1 MYGGCLMKLLF
12 VQASNFKNLQ
22 DNCTLNFIAKSKKT
36 SEDKEYELLEVADG
50 LFVSN
55 TVAFIGKNASGKTTA
70 LELLDCCYSIL
81 GEFSLQDK
89 NYAYDGLHLEI
100 VFYHENKVY
109 KYITDISSP
118 STLNNK
124 ATFEKQKL
132 FQKTYYKSKLKSL
145 FSDEDFVPVDNIGIL
160 PEDTSI
166 VFFVLKKKVNQAVYF
181 NCDGEGV
188 DTYRLMFNALK
199 RYDFSSKLLAKV
211 LHLFDGNIEDLKML
225 DEHNYEL
232 KINGERKSISDHELL
247 HFLSSGTTKGLL
259 LYITVIASLQNGFDI
274 LIDEIEN
281 HFHKTLV
288 ENIISLY
295 MDKAINRFNATL
307 YFTTHYC
314 ELLDLFN
321 RQDNIWVCRADK
333 RVSIV
338 NMYEAFDVRS
348 ELSKSKQFYSDT
360 FKTAVNYDDL
370 MAIKRELLK

>member
-12 VQASNFKNLQ
+12 VKASNFKNLQ

-81 GEFSLQDK
+81 GDFSLQDK

-199 RYDFSSKLLAKV
+199 RYDLSSKLLAKV

>member
-199 RYDFSSKLLAKV
+199 RYDLSSKLLAKV